1 MDYGGFVGFKW
12 KYLHTRKYI
21 LSVIGKRLVS
31 NVMPESVK
39 SVKEKERKKLKDK
52 ELWFL

>member
-1 MDYGGFVGFKW
+1 MEDLYDLNGS
-12 KYLHTRKYI
+12 TYI
-21 LSVIGKRLVS
+21 QGSIYYQVIGKRLVS